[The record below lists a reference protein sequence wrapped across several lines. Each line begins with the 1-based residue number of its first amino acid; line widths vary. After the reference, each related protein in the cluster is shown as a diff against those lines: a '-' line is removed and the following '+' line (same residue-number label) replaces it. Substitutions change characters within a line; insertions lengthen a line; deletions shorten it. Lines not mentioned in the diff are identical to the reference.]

1 VSTTIINY
9 RVRPHAAGENQRLI
23 EEMLVAI
30 ASHRPAGLHYTAIR
44 LDDGVSFM
52 HVVSATSGDVLTSL
66 PAFQAFR
73 ENLPQRIEPGS
84 RTERHEQSLGA

>member
-1 VSTTIINY
+1 MLHMVSY
-9 RVRPHAAGENQRLI
+9 KLKSDRVAENERLAAAVYVALREARPH
-23 EEMLVAI
+23 
-30 ASHRPAGLHYTAIR
+30 GLRYATFKLA
-44 LDDGVSFM
+44 DGVSFM

-84 RTERHEQSLGA
+84 RTGRHRQSLGA